1 VGKVYSVDS
10 TVSIHHHN
18 FAEASQPSDGVE
30 SRVHHTK
37 CDHLLDTI
45 QLTDEKAS
53 KRAERKLLTQLQ
65 VQNLMQLD
73 SPLYNAYERTSTCS
87 GYLFLK
93 KHSVTGETKLTANY
107 CGKRWCSVCSATKT
121 AEMMQNYKESLEA
134 LPDLHFVTLTVV
146 SVEASQL
153 KDRIRQMNETFKQ
166 IRNLMHK
173 RGISFNGFRKTEC
186 NFNAEAETFNPHY
199 HLIVSGELQA
209 FMLMNL
215 WLERNEGTKFKA
227 QDIKKADSDSFM
239 ELFKYQFKAVVSAE
253 FNPQA
258 QDTIYRAFNGIRAFQ
273 PFGNVHKCPTN
284 AEHSAE
290 LSEYGV
296 EADKPLQG
304 EWQTVDVFVWNP
316 YYYNWLNDKA
326 QPFRKTTI
334 RDKIHAMAETFSS
347 V

>member
-1 VGKVYSVDS
+1 MDN
-10 TVSIHHHN
+10 TVSIHHHYS
-18 FAEASQPSDGVE
+18 AEASQSSYGVE
-30 SRVHHTK
+30 SRVIHTK

-73 SPLYNAYERTSTCS
+73 SPLYSAYERTSTCS

-93 KHSVTGETKLTANY
+93 KHSVTGETKLTSNY

-121 AEMMQNYKESLEA
+121 AEMMQNYKESLES
-134 LPDLHFVTLTVV
+134 LPDLYFVTLTVV

-153 KDRIRQMNETFKQ
+153 KDRIKQMNETFKQ

-173 RGISFNGFRKTEC
+173 RGISFNGFRKTES
-186 NFNAEAETFNPHY
+186 NYSTELNTFNPHY

-209 FMLMNL
+209 KTLLDL
-215 WLERNEGTKFKA
+215 WLERNPTSKIDG
-227 QDIKKADSDSFM
+227 QDIQKADSDSFM
-239 ELFKYQFKAVVSAE
+239 ELFKYQFKAVVSAQ

-273 PFGNVHKCPTN
+273 PFGNVHKSPTN
-284 AEHSAE
+284 NDVSLEA
-290 LSEYGV
+290 SEYGV
-296 EADKPLQG
+296 EADNPLEG

-326 QPFRKTTI
+326 QPIRTITI
-334 RDKIHAMAETFSS
+334 RDKIHSMASTFSS

>member
-1 VGKVYSVDS
+1 
-10 TVSIHHHN
+10 
-18 FAEASQPSDGVE
+18 
-30 SRVHHTK
+30 
-37 CDHLLDTI
+37 
-45 QLTDEKAS
+45 
-53 KRAERKLLTQLQ
+53 
-65 VQNLMQLD
+65 MQLD
-73 SPLYNAYERTSTCS
+73 SPLYSAYERTSTCS

-93 KHSVTGETKLTANY
+93 KHSVTGETKLTSNY

-121 AEMMQNYKESLEA
+121 AEMMQSYRQSLEA

-146 SVEASQL
+146 SVETSQL

-209 FMLMNL
+209 QTLIDF
-215 WLERNEGTKFKA
+215 WLDRNKGTEAVA
-227 QDIKKADSDSFM
+227 QNMQKADSESFM
-239 ELFKYQFKAVVSAE
+239 ELFKYQFKAVVSAQ

-273 PFGNVHKCPTN
+273 PFGKVHKSPTN
-284 AEHSAE
+284 NDVSLEA
-290 LSEYGV
+290 SEYGV
-296 EADKPLQG
+296 EADNPLKG
-304 EWQTVDVFVWNP
+304 EWETIGISVWNP

-326 QPFRKTTI
+326 QPIRTITI
-334 RDKIHAMAETFSS
+334 RDKIHSMADTFSS

>member
-1 VGKVYSVDS
+1 MYSMDS
-10 TVSIHHHN
+10 TVSIHHHYS
-18 FAEASQPSDGVE
+18 AQASQPSYGVE
-30 SRVHHTK
+30 SRENHAQH
-37 CDHLLDTI
+37 DLLLDTI

-73 SPLYNAYERTSTCS
+73 SHLHSAYERTYWCASVI
-87 GYLFLK
+87 K
-93 KHSVTGETKLTANY
+93 HQRHSVTGEQRLVSTY
-107 CGKRWCSVCSATKT
+107 CEKRWCSVCSATKT
-121 AEMMQNYKESLEA
+121 AEMMHNYKQSLEA

-209 FMLMNL
+209 QTLIDF
-215 WLERNEGTKFKA
+215 WLDRNKGTEAVA
-227 QDIKKADSDSFM
+227 QNMQKADSDSFM

-290 LSEYGV
+290 HTEHGV
-296 EADKPLQG
+296 EADNPLQG
-304 EWQTVDVFVWNP
+304 EWETIGISVWNP
-316 YYYNWLNDKA
+316 YFVNWLNDKA
-326 QPFRKTTI
+326 QPIRKTTI
-334 RDKIHAMAETFSS
+334 RDKIHAMADTFSS